1 MDNDLKQSV
10 NDDIDLNIREDTTY
24 DRLSDIESTDLVYV
38 DDGNRNGLNDRNS
51 DEINYSNFERSEDI
65 KSSSID
71 SGNKKENNINSE
83 KLRNAKIKE
92 KMQEDTSI
100 YDA

>member
-38 DDGNRNGLNDRNS
+38 DDSNKDRKS
-51 DEINYSNFERSEDI
+51 DDINYSVGERLEDI
-65 KSSSID
+65 KSRSTD